1 MESPRQK
8 QSRMALELQL
18 VKELERMRD
27 KLTELSLVM
36 HDLKFQ
42 VDVPQRVAAR
52 DIAANC
58 IMRSKS
64 SQY

>member
-1 MESPRQK
+1 MENSPQK
-8 QSRMALELQL
+8 QSRVALELQL

-42 VDVPQRVAAR
+42 VDVPQRAEAQ

-58 IMRSKS
+58 IMRSMS

>member
-1 MESPRQK
+1 MENSPQK
-8 QSRMALELQL
+8 QSRMALELEL
-18 VKELERMRD
+18 VEALERMRD

-36 HDLKFQ
+36 HDLNFQ
-42 VDVPQRVAAR
+42 VDVPQRAAAR
-52 DIAANC
+52 DLAANC